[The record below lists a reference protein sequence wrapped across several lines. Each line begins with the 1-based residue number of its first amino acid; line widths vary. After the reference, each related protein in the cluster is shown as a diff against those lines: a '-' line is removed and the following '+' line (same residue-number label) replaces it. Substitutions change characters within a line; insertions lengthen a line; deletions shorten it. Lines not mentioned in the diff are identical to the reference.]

1 MNNYLCVDNHDCKS
15 ALTIGKVYSSTKETI
30 WSSSFFKGD
39 IDLIWVINDLGYE
52 DGYARNI
59 YFRKVEFID
68 SDNENFQM
76 RDATTGELLAYL
88 TKNKE
93 KRL

>member
-1 MNNYLCVDNHDCKS
+1 MNNYLCVDNHDCKK
-15 ALTIGKVYSSTKETI
+15 ALTIGKVYTSTKESV

-39 IDLIWVINDLGYE
+39 IDLVWVINDLGYE

-68 SDNENFQM
+68 SDNKNFQVK
-76 RDATTGELLAYL
+76 DAEIGELLAYL
-88 TKNKE
+88 SKNKE
-93 KRL
+93 D

>member
-1 MNNYLCVDNHDCKS
+1 MNYYLCVDNHDCKS

-30 WSSSFFKGD
+30 WSSPFFKGD
-39 IDLIWVINDLGYE
+39 IDLVWVVNDLGYE

-68 SDNENFQM
+68 IDNKNFKM
-76 RDATTGELLAYL
+76 VDAETGEILS
-88 TKNKE
+88 KHISN
-93 KRL
+93 

>member
-1 MNNYLCVDNHDCKS
+1 MNYYLCVDNHDCKS
-15 ALTIGKVYSSTKETI
+15 ALTVGKVYTSTKETI

-68 SDNENFQM
+68 SDNKNFQVK
-76 RDATTGELLAYL
+76 DAEIGELLAYL
-88 TKNKE
+88 SKNKE
-93 KRL
+93 D

>member
-1 MNNYLCVDNHDCKS
+1 MNNYLCVDNHDCKK
-15 ALTIGKVYSSTKETI
+15 ALTIGKVYTSTKESI

-39 IDLIWVINDLGYE
+39 IDLVWVINDLGYE

-68 SDNENFQM
+68 SDNKNFQVK
-76 RDATTGELLAYL
+76 DAEIGELLAYL
-88 TKNKE
+88 SKNKE
-93 KRL
+93 D

>member
-1 MNNYLCVDNHDCKS
+1 MNRYLCIDNFNGML
-15 ALTIGKVYSSTKETI
+15 ALTIGKVYTSTKETI

-39 IDLIWVINDLGYE
+39 IDLVWVINDLGYE
-52 DGYARNI
+52 NGYARDI

-68 SDNENFQM
+68 SDNENFQI
-76 RDATTGELLAYL
+76 RDVTTSELLAYL

-93 KRL
+93 KQL